1 MAGKKGRSGRPRKP
15 TKLKI
20 IQGTDQPCRMNP
32 DEPMPE
38 EGRPKVRGEMSQNTK
53 AEYERLI
60 EDIEKLGVLTEVD
73 GLAIEI
79 CAQNL
84 ATYWDC
90 IDILEKEGRTYT
102 VQNKE
107 TGYKSVNKRPEIAIA
122 DAAQKNATSLLVQFG
137 LTAASR
143 PRVSTNPKKPKESKW
158 GDIGK

>member
-1 MAGKKGRSGRPRKP
+1 MAGKKGRSGRPKTP

-20 IQGTDQPCRMNP
+20 VKGTAQPCRMNP
-32 DEPMPE
+32 DEPMPD
-38 EGRPKVRGEMSQNTK
+38 EGRPVVRGEMSDNTK
-53 AEYERLI
+53 AEYERLV
-60 EDIEKLGVLTEVD
+60 EDIENLGVLTPVD

-84 ATYWDC
+84 ATYWEC

-102 VQNKE
+102 VENEE
-107 TGYKSVNKRPEIAIA
+107 TGYKAVYKRPEIAIA

-143 PRVSTNPKKPKESKW
+143 PRVSTNSPKSKDSKW
-158 GDIGK
+158 EKIGK